1 MSHKVFMT
9 KFATLFSLSFVVLT
23 TVSTAQPKRVDT
35 EDGKSPNNFRKET
48 RRMGELEPKNVKHVG
63 DIEMGLRSIAFP
75 SEFRTINGTENNLEH
90 PHRGASDSLFI
101 RLVPNQYEDGIGTPS
116 GADRPNARVISN
128 AISDQRDQVRLPE
141 NPATDMLW
149 QWGQFLDHDIT
160 LTPVSDPEE
169 PFPIEVPVGDPDF
182 DPQATGGVEISMER
196 SFYDDENGV
205 REQVNEITAYID
217 ASQVYG
223 SNLEIARELR
233 TLDGTG
239 QLLTSPGDLL
249 PFNTNG
255 FPNAPRA
262 DAPNFFLAG
271 DFRSNEQV
279 GLTSLHTLFVREHNY
294 WAGVIARS
302 NEALNGE
309 QIYEIA
315 RSIVGAEMQ
324 IITYE
329 EFLPTLLGPRAIPRY
344 KGYQADVD
352 PGISNVFAT
361 AGYRFG
367 HSMLSSQ
374 LLRLDRRLRETE
386 GGHLDLASAFFN
398 PSLLQEEGGID
409 PIIRGLIYQPA
420 QEIDTFVVDDVRNFL
435 FGRPGAGGFD
445 LAALNIQRGRDHGL
459 GSYNDVRRAFQLR
472 PARRFSDITR
482 NRELQERLRDVYE
495 TVEMVDPWVGALA
508 EDHLRGARV
517 GETLLAVLRD
527 QFTRLRDGDRFWY
540 ENHLSPELQRLLRT
554 QTLAKIIR
562 RNTAIKQELPRSIWL
577 ASDRRFTPQE
587 EPKSKGAKAL
597 PRDAR
602 RGGPRR

>member
-1 MSHKVFMT
+1 MT
-9 KFATLFSLSFVVLT
+9 KFTTLFCLSLIALT
-23 TVSTAQPKRVDT
+23 ITSVAQPERTDT

-48 RRMGELEPKNVKHVG
+48 RRMGDKEPKNFREVG
-63 DIEMGLRSIAFP
+63 SIEMGLHSITFP
-75 SEFRTINGTENNLEH
+75 SEFRTVNGTENNLEN
-90 PHRGASDSLFI
+90 PHWGASDTLFL
-101 RLVPNQYEDGIGTPS
+101 RLAPSAYADGAGSPS
-116 GADRPNARVISN
+116 GADRPNARTISN
-128 AISDQRDQVRLPE
+128 AIADQDDQVLMPA

-169 PFPIEVPVGDPDF
+169 PFPIEVPAGDPNF
-182 DPQATGGVEISMER
+182 DPNGAGDVEITMER
-196 SFYDDENGV
+196 SFYDNVDGV
-205 REQVNEITAYID
+205 REQVNEITAFID

-223 SNLEIARELR
+223 SNLELARELR

-239 QLLTSPGDLL
+239 RLLTSAGDLL
-249 PFNTNG
+249 PLNTNG

-294 WAGVIARS
+294 WADILARY
-302 NEALNGE
+302 NEELNGD

-344 KGYQADVD
+344 EGYMPDVN

-361 AGYRFG
+361 ACYRFG

-374 LLRLDRRLRETE
+374 LLRLDRRLREADT
-386 GGHLDLASAFFN
+386 GHLDLASAFFN
-398 PSLLQEEGGID
+398 PSVLHEEGGID
-409 PIIRGLIYQPA
+409 PVIRGLIYQPA
-420 QEIDTFVVDDVRNFL
+420 QEIDTCVVDDVRNFL

-459 GSYNDVRRAFQLR
+459 GTYNDVRKAFRLR
-472 PARRFSDITR
+472 PARRFADITR
-482 NRELQERLRDVYE
+482 NRRLQERLREVYE
-495 TVEMVDPWVGALA
+495 TVEMIDPWVGFLA
-508 EDHLRGARV
+508 EDHMRGARV
-517 GETLLAVLRD
+517 GETLSVVLRD
-527 QFTRLRDGDRFWY
+527 QFTRLRDGDSFWY

-562 RNTAIKQELPRSIWL
+562 RNTGINQELPRSVWL
-577 ASDRRFTPQE
+577 ASNRRFTPQE
-587 EPKSKGAKAL
+587 DSETRGHQVP
-597 PRDAR
+597 PRDKR
-602 RGGPRR
+602 RGGPSR